1 MKYFGKSFAFTLCLA
16 LFAFLPLVAGAQTVQ
31 NLTDKTTEIVNG
43 SVIGLVFTLGFLY
56 FFWGVVQYVI
66 NPEEEKKAKGKQIMI
81 NGIIAL
87 TIMFAVY
94 ALIRVMLT
102 TFNLNEKEKVT
113 IPVGPDLQ

>member
-66 NPEEEKKAKGKQIMI
+66 NPEEEKKAKGKQMII
-81 NGIIAL
+81 NGLLAL
-87 TIMFAVY
+87 TVMFAVY
-94 ALIRVMLT
+94 SLITIIRNTFSLT
-102 TFNLNEKEKVT
+102 SNVPEK
-113 IPVGPDLQ
+113 IPKLPK